1 MQGNN
6 CTTPSFP
13 SSPLQTLTAS
23 KTETIKA
30 TQTPTKSSNPL
41 PPGFLAKGVPVPF
54 SNRDGSEFIEIAYL
68 KYLIS
73 GLALNNTIIIAPT
86 NTGYIE
92 LALNFNCRMRTLGVT
107 NVLYW
112 ALDDTA
118 AEILRE
124 YRMPVYHNPNFVSIS
139 TKEYYHSEDFIEMMY
154 DRPQFWR
161 MVMKTGFD
169 MLFLDVDNV
178 IIKNPLNDIIGD
190 ADLESQVD
198 EIEFNDGTGYTS

>member
-1 MQGNN
+1 
-6 CTTPSFP
+6 
-13 SSPLQTLTAS
+13 
-23 KTETIKA
+23 
-30 TQTPTKSSNPL
+30 
-41 PPGFLAKGVPVPF
+41 
-54 SNRDGSEFIEIAYL
+54 
-68 KYLIS
+68 
-73 GLALNNTIIIAPT
+73 PT

-124 YRMPVYHNPNFVSIS
+124 YRLPVYHNPNFVSIS

-198 EIEFNDGTGYTS
+198 EIELMMALDMHHNPQMCGGAFFLKSNNRTLKFLDRME